1 MHHRR
6 NRKPRREAQRLDHH
20 KARQAEKRAL
30 QGARPTTVRG
40 EHYST
45 RMPQPPIPD
54 RPSNGKRRKKTKKVA
69 YCPGR
74 EGNKRHE
81 YLTDTETIDYP
92 RWWFM
97 DRPRGYT
104 SIRTFRLCV
113 HCGIER
119 TLKYD
124 HQYPNR

>member
-20 KARQAEKRAL
+20 KARQAERHAL
-30 QGARPTTVRG
+30 NGGRPATVRG

-54 RPSNGKRRKKTKKVA
+54 RPSNGKRSKKSKKIA

-74 EGNKRHE
+74 KGNKRHE
-81 YLTDTETIDYP
+81 YLTDTEVDEYP
-92 RWWFM
+92 RWYWM
-97 DRPRGYT
+97 GWRQDGYT
-104 SIRTFRLCV
+104 SIRTFKLCV
-113 HCGIER
+113 HCGKER
-119 TLKYD
+119 TVRYE
-124 HQYPNR
+124 YPNS